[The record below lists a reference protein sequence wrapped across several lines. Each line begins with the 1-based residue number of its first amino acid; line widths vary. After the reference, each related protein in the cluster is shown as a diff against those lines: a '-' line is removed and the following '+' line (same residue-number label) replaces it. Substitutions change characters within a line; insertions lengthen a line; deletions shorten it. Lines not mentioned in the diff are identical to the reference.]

1 MRFLKTGTYVNL
13 ADKSATEAFV
23 NVFKTLHSSGKLK
36 ELYLKGTGITNI
48 DSKLRN
54 ISPAWTAL
62 QCDS

>member
-1 MRFLKTGTYVNL
+1 MHFLKTGKYVNL
-13 ADKSATEAFV
+13 VDKSATDTFV
-23 NVFKTLHSSGKLK
+23 NIFKDLHSSGNLK
-36 ELYLKGTGITNI
+36 ELYLKGTGIKNI